1 MRVVL
6 QRVKEASVTV
16 AEKVVGRIDT
26 GMLVLV
32 GFEEGDGPD
41 DIEWMCRKLC
51 GLRIFEDEEGKMNR
65 NIGDAGGRFLVVS
78 QFTLFANT
86 RKGNRPSFNRSAKPD
101 LAIPL
106 YEQFVKELGKTT
118 GTDIET
124 GEFGATMN
132 VSLINDGPVTIM
144 IDTKQKE

>member
-1 MRVVL
+1 MRVIL

-16 AEKVVGRIDT
+16 NNNVIGEIKA

-32 GFEEGDGPD
+32 GFEDNDTTE
-41 DIEWMCRKLC
+41 DIEWMCRKLT
-51 GLRIFEDEEGKMNR
+51 GLRIFEDDEGKMNR
-65 NIGDAGGRFLVVS
+65 NILDAGGRFLVVS

-101 LAIPL
+101 QAIPL
-106 YEQFVKELGKTT
+106 YDEFIRTLENTLGTT
-118 GTDIET
+118 VAT
-124 GEFGATMN
+124 GEFGATMQ